1 RLMPSL
7 FSRKSK
13 SGTRAL
19 VRPPSGVPA
28 DFGHTR
34 GGLGGL
40 PGGGEAGGDVPG
52 GARAGTQTA
61 QKEQKELPGV
71 PVPDRY
77 SPRPQWSQ
85 PSYEAA
91 VAPARGPTQAASF
104 PDARAQSGYRVAN
117 GSGDMYPG
125 KAAAR
130 GAKTSDASMHRPS
143 SSQGAAPGA
152 ASFWSKRSIHGVA
165 VFPRRGFSAALHGQH
180 MFWFGG
186 KSDAGLH
193 SDLSTLDSAT
203 WEVQRVDVR
212 GSVPEP
218 REGHSASFIGR
229 TMFVF
234 GGELASR
241 LYDDSLYAY
250 NMANCTWYKVPI
262 QGEPLM
268 GRKGHTTVSVG
279 SKLFVFGGTVD
290 RYFLGDLVSFDV
302 RSAATQGARWQ
313 FEHEDAAQR
322 RAAAGG
328 GADGTAQ
335 HPAGRAGHSCSFYAG
350 SIYVFGGMNSDSCFN
365 DLWAYDLELKRWHQV
380 TPNGATPP
388 ARYGHASAVVD
399 DCIFIMGG
407 RTLRGEPLTDFF
419 AYKIS
424 SQRWYT
430 FQVSAASWPH
440 QVDPIFSVVKSRL
453 LLYSGSMPR
462 DAEEPLVYSLDTSK
476 IKIQPDAPRAAD
488 APPTTTAMPPP
499 VTTTSMPP
507 PPPPPPPATTS
518 MPPPGYSEAEAAGAD
533 DEAARRH
540 RSMMPPPPLH
550 QQPPLPRRE
559 DEVEEKRKE
568 DTRTDSNQTDYRQK
582 MELPRLD
589 VNGFSSLDDFEIV
602 SPVVASESEAE
613 ARRPAA
619 AAAAPQSSSNSSS
632 SSSPPSA
639 SALTVSASASPPP
652 PPPPPDAPA
661 AATPQSSTGA
671 RDDRRLTIQLRNRN
685 SFATQGGSPMALP
698 HAVAPLTPEAR
709 ESAARAWAAVEA
721 KHAQQRSDDTSG
733 GAADDAR
740 VLGVLLA
747 MRRELAETKQQLST
761 VSRVA
766 MERVAEAE
774 RGRKAALQEAIYLK
788 AKTAAL
794 AAGSAPLQAKLG
806 AHRIHELERLYANT
820 LNDSDALRH
829 QLAAANLALR
839 QAHDALAEVRADA
852 DVTRRQ
858 LRDVEALAQERAA
871 ADADAQRER
880 ERVLAAQ
887 AQADEHRADRLQA
900 ALAQAQA
907 AGERADRVQELY
919 QASVARVDELSRRS
933 ADLAAD
939 HERLRAHA
947 DRSAEQARE
956 YEQLWA
962 DAKRQ
967 IHASLAL
974 RANVDRVEDRERT
987 IAELERQLETTRART
1002 NSSASALYNPAT
1014 AGALSNASLGAG
1026 GGADDEAGAQQQPR
1040 DVHAAYLAAQRQWA
1054 DARDEMLAMK
1064 AALRESDDQRRDSD
1078 TKLAARDRELAEL
1091 QARLAAFTKLLQ

>member
-1 RLMPSL
+1 
-7 FSRKSK
+7 
-13 SGTRAL
+13 
-19 VRPPSGVPA
+19 
-28 DFGHTR
+28 
-34 GGLGGL
+34 
-40 PGGGEAGGDVPG
+40 
-52 GARAGTQTA
+52 
-61 QKEQKELPGV
+61 
-71 PVPDRY
+71 
-77 SPRPQWSQ
+77 
-85 PSYEAA
+85 
-91 VAPARGPTQAASF
+91 
-104 PDARAQSGYRVAN
+104 
-117 GSGDMYPG
+117 
-125 KAAAR
+125 
-130 GAKTSDASMHRPS
+130 
-143 SSQGAAPGA
+143 
-152 ASFWSKRSIHGVA
+152 
-165 VFPRRGFSAALHGQH
+165 
-180 MFWFGG
+180 
-186 KSDAGLH
+186 
-193 SDLSTLDSAT
+193 
-203 WEVQRVDVR
+203 
-212 GSVPEP
+212 
-218 REGHSASFIGR
+218 
-229 TMFVF
+229 
-234 GGELASR
+234 
-241 LYDDSLYAY
+241 
-250 NMANCTWYKVPI
+250 MANCTWYKVPI

-499 VTTTSMPP
+499 VTTTSMPQ
-507 PPPPPPPATTS
+507 PPPPPATAS

-533 DEAARRH
+533 DETARRH
-540 RSMMPPPPLH
+540 RSMMPPPLH

-568 DTRTDSNQTDYRQK
+568 DTRTDYRQK

-619 AAAAPQSSSNSSS
+619 AAAAAPQSSSS

-639 SALTVSASASPPP
+639 PALTVSASASPQLP

-661 AATPQSSTGA
+661 AATAPAATGGSGSGG

-709 ESAARAWAAVEA
+709 ESAARAWAAVE
-721 KHAQQRSDDTSG
+721 
-733 GAADDAR
+733 
-740 VLGVLLA
+740 
-747 MRRELAETKQQLST
+747 
-761 VSRVA
+761 
-766 MERVAEAE
+766 
-774 RGRKAALQEAIYLK
+774 
-788 AKTAAL
+788 
-794 AAGSAPLQAKLG
+794 
-806 AHRIHELERLYANT
+806 
-820 LNDSDALRH
+820 
-829 QLAAANLALR
+829 
-839 QAHDALAEVRADA
+839 
-852 DVTRRQ
+852 
-858 LRDVEALAQERAA
+858 
-871 ADADAQRER
+871 
-880 ERVLAAQ
+880 
-887 AQADEHRADRLQA
+887 
-900 ALAQAQA
+900 
-907 AGERADRVQELY
+907 
-919 QASVARVDELSRRS
+919 
-933 ADLAAD
+933 
-939 HERLRAHA
+939 
-947 DRSAEQARE
+947 
-956 YEQLWA
+956 
-962 DAKRQ
+962 
-967 IHASLAL
+967 
-974 RANVDRVEDRERT
+974 
-987 IAELERQLETTRART
+987 
-1002 NSSASALYNPAT
+1002 
-1014 AGALSNASLGAG
+1014 
-1026 GGADDEAGAQQQPR
+1026 
-1040 DVHAAYLAAQRQWA
+1040 
-1054 DARDEMLAMK
+1054 
-1064 AALRESDDQRRDSD
+1064 
-1078 TKLAARDRELAEL
+1078 
-1091 QARLAAFTKLLQ
+1091 